1 MKVAAGSVMTLADRT
16 GLIAMR
22 ASSETKQR
30 FVALAASRGLS
41 ASALLRLLV
50 YTVLADQ
57 APAAQPPAV
66 SGASDRLTLRLR
78 PGDRALAETRA
89 AARRMKTSS
98 YLVMLIRAHLR
109 AAPTMPIAEI
119 DALKAAVGQLGVLRR
134 ELHALLAACPPAAPD
149 AAMPSAAL
157 AGLEQQ
163 VAQVRAAVAEIVRLN
178 LKSWAIGDA

>member
-1 MKVAAGSVMTLADRT
+1 MTLAEGT

-30 FVALAASRGLS
+30 FAELAASRGLS
-41 ASALLRLLV
+41 ASALLRLLIH
-50 YTVLADQ
+50 TVLADQ
-57 APAAQPPAV
+57 APAPRESMP
-66 SGASDRLTLRLR
+66 SRASDRLTLRLR

-109 AAPTMPIAEI
+109 AAPVMPVAEI
-119 DALKAAVGQLGVLRR
+119 EALKAAVGQLGALRR

-149 AAMPSAAL
+149 ASMPLAAL
-157 AGLEQQ
+157 AALEQQ

-178 LKSWAIGDA
+178 LESWASGDA

>member
-1 MKVAAGSVMTLADRT
+1 MTIAEGT

-30 FVALAASRGLS
+30 FAEFAASRGLS

-50 YTVLADQ
+50 HTVLADQ
-57 APAAQPPAV
+57 APALQAPAV
-66 SGASDRLTLRLR
+66 SRASDRLTLRLR

-109 AAPTMPIAEI
+109 AAPTMPLAEI
-119 DALKAAVGQLGVLRR
+119 DALKAAVGQLGALRR

-149 AAMPSAAL
+149 ASLPSAVL
-157 AGLEQQ
+157 AALEQQ
-163 VAQVRAAVAEIVRLN
+163 VAQVRASVAEIVRLN
-178 LKSWAIGDA
+178 LESWASGDA